1 MHSLRSDFFTHF
13 YEMIQG
19 MTPIAPELLLELS
32 RLPLFPRTAAD
43 LIRIAGLEGAARIIS
58 AWGGASWPVP
68 VRVGGV
74 RPQGV
79 RRYAHLCEIIGE
91 PAAQRVVQ
99 YWGGS
104 RLQVPN
110 LKEVIN
116 SRNHDLIRAEFD
128 VLTRLR
134 GYSSPEAVFEL
145 ALKFDVT
152 DTTIENALKRP
163 DNVKVEVPA
172 QSVLF

>member
-1 MHSLRSDFFTHF
+1 
-13 YEMIQG
+13 
-19 MTPIAPELLLELS
+19 MTPDLLLELS
-32 RLPLFPRTAAD
+32 RLPLFPRTGAD

-58 AWGGASWPVP
+58 AWGGQEWPVP
-68 VRVGGV
+68 VRAGGV

-79 RRYAHLCEIIGE
+79 RRYAHLCEIVGE

-110 LKEVIN
+110 LKEVIS

-128 VLTRLR
+128 VLTRVR

-145 ALKFDVT
+145 GLKYNYT
-152 DTTIENALKRP
+152 GKTIENALKKS
-163 DNVKVEVPA
+163 DNVKAEPVI
-172 QSVLF
+172 QMGLF

>member
-1 MHSLRSDFFTHF
+1 
-13 YEMIQG
+13 
-19 MTPIAPELLLELS
+19 MTPDLLAELA

-68 VRVGGV
+68 VRAGGV
-74 RPQGV
+74 RPEGI
-79 RRYAHLCEIIGE
+79 RRWAHLCEIVGE
-91 PAAQRVVQ
+91 PAAGRIVA

-104 RLQVPN
+104 RLSIPN

-116 SRNHDLIRAEFD
+116 SRNHDLMRAEFD
-128 VLTRLR
+128 LLTSRR

-145 ALKFDVT
+145 CLKYDCT
-152 DTTIENALKRP
+152 DKTVENALKRP
-163 DNVKVEVPA
+163 NNVRTAEV
-172 QSVLF
+172 QGSLF